1 MKYTVFENKK
11 TKGRFFS
18 KTEKDETDL
27 YNIVGY
33 CDTVEDAQAMCN
45 VTKELNTELFLET
58 LPPEL
63 RNMVKSILN

>member
-18 KTEKDETDL
+18 KYTEKNETGW
-27 YNIVGY
+27 YNIIGH
-33 CDTVEDAQAMCN
+33 CDTVEDAQAMCDVSYEIN
-45 VTKELNTELFLET
+45 TKLFLET

-63 RNMVKSILN
+63 KNIAESLL